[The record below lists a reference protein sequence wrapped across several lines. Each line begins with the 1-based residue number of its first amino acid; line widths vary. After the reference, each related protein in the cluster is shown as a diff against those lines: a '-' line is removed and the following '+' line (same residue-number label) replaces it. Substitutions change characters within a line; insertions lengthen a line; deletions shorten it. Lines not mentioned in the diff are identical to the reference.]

1 MNSTMA
7 TIHEQ
12 GDSAG
17 EEEEVSSKTQRQKNL
32 ERCFRMLIQRVIDGD
47 ISVTTRDISS
57 VKSLFRS

>member
-1 MNSTMA
+1 MNSTCA

-12 GDSAG
+12 KEEIS
-17 EEEEVSSKTQRQKNL
+17 EEEVSSKTQRQKNL

-47 ISVTTRDISS
+47 KSISSEDISS